1 LDELVSSAPFLVQF
15 VYNRLKR
22 LFETSRESALATVPS
37 AKSSQ
42 SLKPSVEEPRERIL
56 SAAGQEF
63 AERGYE
69 AATVRDICLA
79 AGVNVAAVNY
89 YFGDKRRLYIE
100 SVKHAHRERVAQV
113 PLPEWPPG
121 RPAAERLHDFVDNL
135 LERMLG
141 CTQPPWQVRLMLREI
156 LHPTDACREMVEDYM
171 RPHFALL
178 VSILDE
184 LCRGRLPQPELRR
197 VAMSIIGQCFLYRA
211 AGDVV
216 GMLVPRAEIDTLHTP
231 KQLAD
236 HVTRFSLAALGAAAP
251 LPETP
256 RFERES
262 SA

>member
-1 LDELVSSAPFLVQF
+1 
-15 VYNRLKR
+15 
-22 LFETSRESALATVPS
+22 
-37 AKSSQ
+37 
-42 SLKPSVEEPRERIL
+42 
-56 SAAGQEF
+56 
-63 AERGYE
+63 
-69 AATVRDICLA
+69 
-79 AGVNVAAVNY
+79 
-89 YFGDKRRLYIE
+89 
-100 SVKHAHRERVAQV
+100 VKHAHRERVAQV
-113 PLPEWPPG
+113 PLPEWPVG

>member
-1 LDELVSSAPFLVQF
+1 M
-15 VYNRLKR
+15 
-22 LFETSRESALATVPS
+22 ATVPS

-42 SLKPSVEEPRERIL
+42 SLKPSGEEPRERIL
-56 SAAGQEF
+56 CAAGQEF

-79 AGVNVAAVNY
+79 AGVNIAAVNY

-113 PLPEWPPG
+113 PLPEWPVG

-216 GMLVPRAEIDTLHTP
+216 GMLVPQEEIESLHAP
-231 KQLAD
+231 RQLAE
-236 HVTRFSLAALGAAAP
+236 HITCYTLAALGVGPAIGAASRP
-251 LPETP
+251 VVFHPGISP
-256 RFERES
+256 
-262 SA
+262 